1 MKKIISQ
8 KTEPKDTSVIWL
20 DTNTQQL
27 KSFNNGKWVALGV
40 DNDSITKLVGSGDLK
55 TITAKKSEED
65 GSYYEI
71 ITSNEDGWLYL
82 PGSPNLWNVNGIK
95 PNTVLGNYCLVPVSK
110 NTQYGITYSEFDN
123 LPDIYIGSTLG
134 ETTILNNITNNVIA
148 TFDFDIG
155 QSSNF
160 STNTNIIKVGDT
172 MLFTDC
178 TVKVIAVY
186 GKQYD
191 QKILCDPVTVW
202 STRTNKFVTYTVTGI
217 TYVDGMLPTLSL
229 TVSSGDDS
237 STSVLDVTFSLK
249 DSSATISKYYQDCY
263 FYVCSSDTPDV
274 SKETNLLEG
283 YRLLDINKNIIT
295 KYLFTSLEKDNPPV
309 QEMNNSVL
317 STQALTPTYAYRA
330 GDYLLTYN
338 ESKSTWQIRKDSS
351 DNTAASSLVIPTIN
365 VDFNST
371 DSITARKEISVTSNN
386 LGGLVQ
392 AIATSVPTNTNIVG
406 YRVAFA
412 DNAMGIVTTANK
424 IPVEQTSGTLQNT
437 KNSGIAVQALEQPTY
452 MYCITYGDKL
462 IVIGSNI
469 VDDIWTV
476 EANTAN

>member
-27 KSFNNGKWVALGV
+27 KSFNNGKWIALGV

-55 TITAKKSEED
+55 TITAKKSEEY

-71 ITSNEDGWLYL
+71 ITPNEDGWLYL

-160 STNTNIIKVGDT
+160 STNVNIVKVGDT

-202 STRTNKFVTYTVTGI
+202 SARANKFVTYTVTGN
-217 TYVDGMLPTLSL
+217 TYTDGLLPALSL
-229 TVSSGDDS
+229 TVSSGDNS

-263 FYVCSSDTPDV
+263 FYVCSSDTPNV

-283 YRLLDINKNIIT
+283 YRLLDINRNIIT
-295 KYLFTSLEKDNPPV
+295 KYLFTSYEKDNPPM
-309 QEMNNSVL
+309 QESSSIL
-317 STQALTPTYAYRA
+317 STQALSVTYAYRA

-351 DNTAASSLVIPTIN
+351 STALASSWVMPTIN

-371 DSITARKEISVTSNN
+371 DNITARKEISVTSNC
-386 LGGLVQ
+386 LGGFTQ
-392 AIATSVPTNTNIVG
+392 AVMANVPTNTNIVG

-412 DNAMGIVTTANK
+412 DNVMGIVTSASK
-424 IPVEQTSGTLQNT
+424 IPIEQSSTDILTT
-437 KNSGIAVQALEQPTY
+437 KNNGIAVNAIDQPTY
-452 MYCITYGDKL
+452 MYYITCGGKYFIIGAN
-462 IVIGSNI
+462 VI
-469 VDDIWTV
+469 DDIWSV
-476 EANTAN
+476 EANVSN